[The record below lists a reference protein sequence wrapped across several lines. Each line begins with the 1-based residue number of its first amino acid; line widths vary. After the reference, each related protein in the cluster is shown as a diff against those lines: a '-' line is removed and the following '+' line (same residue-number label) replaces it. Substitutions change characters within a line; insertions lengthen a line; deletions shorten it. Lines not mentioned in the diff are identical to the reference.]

1 LEKIMQA
8 DHTVE
13 TRNILVLGAG
23 ELGLC
28 VLRELAKAAANEG
41 DVRITV
47 LLRPVATAPIPEPR
61 AQLLEQLR
69 VLGIGVLSADIIE
82 DPVEELAGHFS
93 RFDTV
98 ISCVGFVAG
107 AGVQLKITR
116 AVLEAGV
123 KRYVPWQFGVDY
135 DAIDKGSAQDLF
147 DEQLDVRALLRAQEW
162 TEWLVISTGMFTSFL
177 FEPAFGVVDLA
188 RNTVHAL
195 GSWNTQV
202 TVTTPEDIGLLT
214 ARILFTRPRVA
225 NQVVFVAGDTLSYG
239 QLADRVDAALDR
251 KVHRIEWTVQKLND
265 DLAAA
270 PDDQM
275 RKYRAVFAQ
284 GKGVAWDKRHTF
296 NAAHGIELTTTADWI
311 NENLKGQVVPA

>member
-8 DHTVE
+8 DHAVE

-41 DVRITV
+41 GVRITV
-47 LLRPVATAPIPEPR
+47 LLRPVAAAAIPKPR
-61 AQLLEQLR
+61 AELLAQLR
-69 VLGIGVLSADIIE
+69 ELGVGVLSADIIE
-82 DPVEELAGHFS
+82 GPVEELAGHFS

-116 AVLEAGV
+116 AVLNAGV

-135 DAIDKGSAQDLF
+135 DAIGKGSAQDLF
-147 DEQLDVRALLRAQEW
+147 DEQLDVRALLRAQER

-195 GSWNTQV
+195 GGWNTQV

-214 ARILFTRPRVA
+214 ARILFTRPRLA

-251 KVHRIEWTVQKLND
+251 KVHRIEWTAQKLND

-311 NENLKGQVVPA
+311 NENLKGQVAPA

>member
-1 LEKIMQA
+1 MQA
-8 DHTVE
+8 DHAVE

-41 DVRITV
+41 GVRITV
-47 LLRPVATAPIPEPR
+47 LLRPVAAASIPKPR
-61 AQLLEQLR
+61 AELLEQLR
-69 VLGIGVLSADIIE
+69 GLGIGVLSADIIE
-82 DPVEELAGHFS
+82 DPVEELAGHFR

-98 ISCVGFVAG
+98 IGCVGFVAG

-116 AVLEAGV
+116 AALEAGV

-135 DAIDKGSAQDLF
+135 DAIGKGSAQDLF
-147 DEQLDVRALLRAQEW
+147 DEQLDVRALLRAQER
-162 TEWLVISTGMFTSFL
+162 TEWLIISTGMFTSFL
-177 FEPAFGVVDLA
+177 FEPVFGVVDLA
-188 RNTVHAL
+188 GNTVHAL
-195 GSWNTQV
+195 GSWSTEV

-214 ARILFTRPRVA
+214 ARILFTRPRLA

-251 KVHRIEWTVQKLND
+251 KVHRIEWTLQQLND

-284 GKGVAWDKRHTF
+284 GKGVAWDKRNTF

-311 NENLKGQVVPA
+311 NEHLKGQVAPA